1 MNFTIELQW
10 LSMQL
15 SREAIV
21 DTALDIL
28 SQYGLADVS
37 MRRIAGVLGVAP
49 GALYW
54 HIENKQELI
63 AALADA
69 IIAPVVTAPPE
80 DPEALCAALWDHV
93 LTTRDGAEIVI
104 SAIGQPDAPV
114 RRTLEETF
122 ASVVRKAAPKGASIS
137 DATVAANGLLHLTLG
152 AAAVQQS
159 ATQLATATGERGL
172 RPVDEAAA
180 EHAAAVKLLLTG
192 MKC

>member
-1 MNFTIELQW
+1 
-10 LSMQL
+10 MQL

-21 DTALDIL
+21 ATALDIL

-37 MRRIAGVLGVAP
+37 MRRIAGALGVAP

-69 IIAPVVTAPPE
+69 IIAPVVTTPPE
-80 DPEALCAALWDHV
+80 DPEALCAALWNHV
-93 LTTRDGAEIVI
+93 LATRDGAEIVI
-104 SAIGQPDAPV
+104 AAIGQPDAPV

-122 ASVVRKAAPKGASIS
+122 ALVVGRAAPEGASIS

-192 MKC
+192 IKR

>member
-69 IIAPVVTAPPE
+69 IIAPVVIAPPE

-104 SAIGQPDAPV
+104 SAIGQPDASV

>member
-1 MNFTIELQW
+1 
-10 LSMQL
+10 MQL

-69 IIAPVVTAPPE
+69 IIAPVVIAPPE

-104 SAIGQPDAPV
+104 SAIGQPDASV